1 MRIHVEAGFTLDS
14 AGGLLRVNEPGG
26 ADAPRFFLGR
36 TAEGN
41 QWWFRHDLGI
51 DLVEALEAIC
61 RNEPVPDDLA
71 QPPQGSTEYS
81 RLLDEQAPIQNS
93 WTGPAYRFPDE
104 VPSHSDTVLVT
115 QIDAAVL
122 RPHFEEWLED
132 PPSCQ
137 PFVALLRDGVAVSV
151 CCSVRITS
159 AAHEAGVETPADFQR
174 PWVCRP
180 GGRRVGQGRPAHRS
194 NPALQHVLGE
204 HGLPSG
210 RQEAGSRAVRSRSA
224 HHVSALAA
232 VFETKKANTRSAEV
246 ASPPPSGRAPS
257 RAPRTG
263 RPGVPMNEGSPHR
276 PRRRSHGPR
285 RNRPRSS

>member
-159 AAHEAGVETPADFQR
+159 AAHEAGVETPADFR
-174 PWVCRP
+174 
-180 GGRRVGQGRPAHRS
+180 GRGYAAQAVA
-194 NPALQHVLGE
+194 AW
-204 HGLPSG
+204 
-210 RQEAGSRAVRSRSA
+210 ARAVR
-224 HHVSALAA
+224 H
-232 VFETKKANTRSAEV
+232 
-246 ASPPPSGRAPS
+246 
-257 RAPRTG
+257 TG
-263 RPGVPMNEGSPHR
+263 RIPLYSTSWENTASQAVARKLGLVQFGADLHIT
-276 PRRRSHGPR
+276 
-285 RNRPRSS
+285 